1 MKRDEQL
8 RVGGWWGRG
17 LEGEDWRDFP
27 VDRALMA
34 GQVDKLGGNGYNLL
48 CSIA

>member
-1 MKRDEQL
+1 MSSFGGEVWG
-8 RVGGWWGRG
+8 VGWAEE
-17 LEGEDWRDFP
+17 EGEDWRDFP